1 MRSPFVLSI
10 LLAGAVGACSQSLPN
25 NMTGTG
31 GAGTGTGGAIGA
43 GGSGGIINGDV
54 CKTLNAEYQSALS
67 AAEGCQV
74 GAANQCG
81 QIAGGA
87 LSGCSCP
94 TYVTD
99 SSALTI
105 VQQAWQAA
113 GCQTT
118 EPPCALLCPIALNST
133 CVSTDG
139 GSVGFCSYV
148 PGTGGTGG
156 TGATGGSSGAGG
168 DGATGGSS
176 GAGGDGATG
185 GSSGAG
191 GSSADGGL
199 SLCGSLVSDYAAV
212 LVGAKSCTAGTA
224 GQCSQ
229 LVPAYLSPCG
239 TCQMDYVTDSSVLD
253 AIQQKWTAAG
263 CGNVPALCPQLSC
276 RAPMGGTC
284 VPSDAGGSVCSTS

>member
-1 MRSPFVLSI
+1 MRSPPVLSI
-10 LLAGAVGACSQSLPN
+10 LLAGALGACSQSLPN

-31 GAGTGTGGAIGA
+31 GVGTGTGGTTGA

-54 CKTLNAEYQSALS
+54 CNALNAEYQSALS

-74 GAANQCG
+74 GAADQCA

-105 VQQAWQAA
+105 VQEAWQAA

-118 EPPCALLCPIALNST
+118 EPPCALLCPIALNSI
-133 CVSTDG
+133 CVSIDG

-148 PGTGGTGG
+148 AGTGGAGG
-156 TGATGGSSGAGG
+156 AGATGG
-168 DGATGGSS
+168 T
-176 GAGGDGATG
+176 
-185 GSSGAG
+185 SGAG

-199 SLCGSLVSDYAAV
+199 SVCGSLVSDYAAV
-212 LVGAKSCTAGTA
+212 LVGAKSCTAGAA
-224 GQCSQ
+224 GQCAQ
-229 LVPAYLSPCG
+229 LVPALLSPCG
-239 TCQMDYVTDSSVLD
+239 TCEMDYVTDSSVLD

-263 CGNVPALCPQLSC
+263 CGNVPAYCPQASC
-276 RAPMGGTC
+276 RAPVGGTC